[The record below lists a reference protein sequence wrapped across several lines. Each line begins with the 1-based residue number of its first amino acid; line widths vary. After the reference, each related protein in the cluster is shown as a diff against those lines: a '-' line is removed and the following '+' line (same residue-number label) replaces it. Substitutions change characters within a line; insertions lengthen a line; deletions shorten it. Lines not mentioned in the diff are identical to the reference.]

1 MYNCNLSTR
10 EEAAEESVLLGLHVQ
25 LEARQATGDSKGTG
39 RGTRLLRKE
48 GVCHQKNGQSRYS
61 HLHESEKASACWDGP
76 GARNE
81 SGPSGSEDL
90 GERSR
95 GTWEP

>member
-1 MYNCNLSTR
+1 MSSWKSGRLQETLKGQGGDPR
-10 EEAAEESVLLGLHVQ
+10 PGSV
-25 LEARQATGDSKGTG
+25 
-39 RGTRLLRKE
+39 GTRLLRKRE
-48 GVCHQKNGQSRYS
+48 VCHQKNGQSRYS

-95 GTWEP
+95 ATWEP